1 MKALISYSWPGNV
14 RQLENEVKRALVL
27 CATELVGVE
36 DLSEAIRESNTVAEP
51 TEDSPVTGEVKKF
64 LKDRVTALEIQM
76 IREALINTQGDRRKT
91 AKQLGLSH
99 QGLINKVKRY
109 GLE

>member
-1 MKALISYSWPGNV
+1 MN
-14 RQLENEVKRALVL
+14 
-27 CATELVGVE
+27 ELVGVE
-36 DLSEAIRESNTVAEP
+36 DLSEPIRETNGVKDPGEN
-51 TEDSPVTGEVKKF
+51 SPVSGVSKTF

-91 AKQLGLSH
+91 AKLLGLSH
-99 QGLINKVKRY
+99 QGLLNKVKRY